1 MNRPAVLISG
11 FAILIGLAP
20 AAYAQSASAE
30 QDADFSAFCREAFPN
45 SAYVKRTQSWGAGHY
60 CSQGGTL
67 QGIDL
72 ERTCELTTGS
82 RQFRTIGDRIICA
95 AGPEPQQA
103 RGGPLEAD
111 DFVEYCRDNFPNS
124 SYQFVA
130 GRPENPHYCRQPG
143 ATGGFSLQPVDLA
156 AVCEG
161 LTGARDY
168 NEQGGQVF
176 CPAGASGPTAGR
188 RAVAAAGNGASS
200 NEQASD
206 ERASNENE
214 PADEPEAASADD
226 GGDKDSGGTKSASG
240 KTSKDARPAID
251 PHLWVVDAGTLKG
264 ATVRLSQDGDTL
276 TGTLV
281 AVPESLTGYFRQWS
295 TLNIGDTVFTAMTDG
310 PVVRGRTILGITTAR
325 EQPPNPESCGN
336 LRLSYLN
343 DPSRWPEFEATLE
356 GLTLRG
362 RYRGINVW
370 YQNGSCGVHPFT
382 DYPPLLRNG
391 WVTFDLRLAGNVC
404 LKPKTAA
411 KDGKPVASAKQETGD
426 AKPENPESPESND
439 ARPTA
444 LDRLETAREAGETL
458 EFRFWSDGEGR
469 LSAYTL
475 QDGDWAGAHG
485 DTDVP
490 PIRPGRILE
499 IERIMRLGVEEGRWP
514 GAQLIFDER
523 QAGTVRGIRIPPEA
537 YERARPYMTIWQR
550 AAERIAEQDPD
561 RKLNWPAGFDH
572 DLPTPEAAPDAPN
585 TREADTAPPAE
596 DAAPAEEAE
605 EAEPSL
611 DLYDGFLREA
621 IVPC

>member
-11 FAILIGLAP
+11 FAFLFGLAP

-45 SAYVKRTQSWGAGHY
+45 SAYVKRNQSWGAGHY

-95 AGPEPQQA
+95 AGPGPQQA

-111 DFVEYCRDNFPNS
+111 DFVEYCRENFPNS
-124 SYQFVA
+124 SYQFVT
-130 GRPENPHYCRQPG
+130 GRPENPHYCSQPG

-168 NEQGGQVF
+168 SERGGQVF
-176 CPAGASGPTAGR
+176 CPAGASGATSER
-188 RAVAAAGNGASS
+188 RAVAAAGNGTSS
-200 NEQASD
+200 NEQ
-206 ERASNENE
+206 ASNENE
-214 PADEPEAASADD
+214 PAPNENEPEAASAEED
-226 GGDKDSGGTKSASG
+226 GDKDGGGTKSASG
-240 KTSKDARPAID
+240 KTGTNGKPAID
-251 PHLWVVDAGTLKG
+251 PHLWVVDVGTLKG
-264 ATVRLSQDGDTL
+264 ATIRLSQKGDTL
-276 TGTLV
+276 TGTLAV
-281 AVPESLTGYFRQWS
+281 VPESLSAYVRKWT
-295 TLNIGDTVFTAMTDG
+295 TLNIGDTVFTATTDG
-310 PVVRGRTILGITTAR
+310 PVLRGRTILGISTMR
-325 EQPPNPESCGN
+325 EQDPYPTNCGN
-336 LRLSYLN
+336 YRLGYLN

-370 YQNGSCGVHPFT
+370 FKNGGCGAYPFV
-382 DYPPLLRNG
+382 DYPPLVKNG

-411 KDGKPVASAKQETGD
+411 KDGKPVASAKQESGD
-426 AKPENPESPESND
+426 AKPETPESPENNE
-439 ARPTA
+439 APPTA
-444 LDRLETAREAGETL
+444 LDRLEAAREAGETL
-458 EFRFWSDGEGR
+458 EFRFWSDGDGH
-469 LSAYTL
+469 LSAFTL

-490 PIRPGRILE
+490 RIRPGRILE
-499 IERIMRLGVEEGRWP
+499 VERIMRLGVEEGRWP
-514 GAQLIFDER
+514 GAQLIYDER

-550 AAERIAEQDPD
+550 AAERIAEQDPE
-561 RKLNWPAGFDH
+561 RKLAWPAGFDH
-572 DLPTPEAAPDAPN
+572 DVPMPEADQGSQN
-585 TREADTAPPAE
+585 TEEADGVPPE
-596 DAAPAEEAE
+596 EEAAPAEEAE

-611 DLYDGFLREA
+611 DLYDGYLREA